1 VTLGLCGHP
10 LRAGERYCSRS
21 CAMKALRGRE
31 TPTERTERARKAR
44 MTQGADLRE
53 RLIARV
59 KVGADSLDARIVLAY
74 RYGLGASKQRNYR
87 KRRAY
92 SGTENA

>member
-1 VTLGLCGHP
+1 VSLGLCGHP
-10 LRAGERYCSRS
+10 LRGGELYCGRS

-31 TPTERTERARKAR
+31 TPAERKARSLKAR

-59 KVGADSLDARIVLAY
+59 KVGADSLEARIVLAY
-74 RYGLGASKQRNYR
+74 RYGLGASKQLNYR

-92 SGTENA
+92 SGTEKA

>member
-31 TPTERTERARKAR
+31 TPTERTQRALKAR
-44 MTQGADLRE
+44 QAQGADLRE
-53 RLIARV
+53 RLLARV

-74 RYGLGASKQRNYR
+74 RIGLGASKQRNYR
-87 KRRAY
+87 KRNGEA
-92 SGTENA
+92 SGANG

>member
-1 VTLGLCGHP
+1 VILGLCGHP
-10 LRAGERYCSRS
+10 LRGGELYCGRS

-31 TPTERTERARKAR
+31 TPAERKARSLKAR

-74 RYGLGASKQRNYR
+74 RYGLGASKQRNCR
-87 KRRAY
+87 KRRDVA
-92 SGTENA
+92 SGF